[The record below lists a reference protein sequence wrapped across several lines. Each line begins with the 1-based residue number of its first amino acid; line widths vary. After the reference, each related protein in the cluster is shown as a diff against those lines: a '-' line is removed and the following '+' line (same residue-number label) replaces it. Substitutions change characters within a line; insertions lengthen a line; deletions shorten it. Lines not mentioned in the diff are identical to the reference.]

1 MQNDPAMKNFVIDLL
16 KNKLPASYYYHNHAH
31 TLYVTDKAIEIG
43 LQENCSQNELALLSV
58 AALWHDTGFINTY
71 AGHEEESC
79 AMAKIHLP
87 GYGFYDEDINKI
99 TGMIM
104 ATKIPQSPKNKLEAI
119 IADADLEYLGTD
131 AAAEKANDLFKELKV
146 LTPALTQA
154 AWNQTQISFLQT
166 HHYFTA
172 YCLQNKEPF
181 KMAYLN
187 ELIQAAG

>member
-1 MQNDPAMKNFVIDLL
+1 MQNELLMKNFVINLL

-43 LQENCSQNELALLSV
+43 LQENCNEKELALLRA

-79 AMAKIHLP
+79 KLAKKYLP
-87 GYGFYDEDINKI
+87 GYGFFDEDINKI
-99 TGMIM
+99 NGMIM
-104 ATKIPQSPKNKLEAI
+104 ATKIRQCPQNKLEAI
-119 IADADLEYLGTD
+119 IADADLEYLGTNTVG
-131 AAAEKANDLFKELKV
+131 EKANDLFKELQV
-146 LTPALTQA
+146 LNPSLTEP
-154 AWNQTQISFLQT
+154 AWNQLQISFLQT

-172 YCLQNKEPF
+172 YCIENKEPF